1 MSNLNNVF
9 FNDKNNIMIHL
20 TREELKDILHSATGN
35 IKDFVT
41 NEDMFI
47 DNWIDSHR
55 VKKNVVLDNVSDC
68 PKCENPYTHLH
79 RDGSR
84 SCEDCNHGWG

>member
-1 MSNLNNVF
+1 
-9 FNDKNNIMIHL
+9 MIHL

-47 DNWIDSHR
+47 DDWIDSNR
-55 VKKNVVLDNVSDC
+55 VKKNVVLDNVS
-68 PKCENPYTHLH
+68 NPFLDSKKTEQAKI
-79 RDGSR
+79 DGNNR
-84 SCEDCNHGWG
+84 MNNDIPNVC